1 MLICRNRMIAGDP
14 RATAVFEKDVQD
26 TYAHLVERVRI
37 SNAEAAAAGSGEQIQ
52 LVPENPDSTIGF
64 NVPDGPPPEN
74 LELEGPGFEG
84 VSVEDVR
91 RALQMRWD
99 VFSGFDADM
108 QAALKSGALEEVNK
122 VLGRM
127 RVEQA
132 EEVVK
137 LLDVAG
143 ILSFSSSGIRDDTGR
158 DEGDE
163 ADDEEDE
170 DGTEET
176 EAEAEAPV
184 APAAA
189 STSGSKADDVD

>member
-1 MLICRNRMIAGDP
+1 MIAGDP

-37 SNAEAAAAGSGEQIQ
+37 SKAEQAAAGEQIQ
-52 LVPENPDSTIGF
+52 LMPENPDVSVSF
-64 NVPDGPPPEN
+64 NVPEGPPPEE
-74 LELEGPGFEG
+74 LELEGPGFEN
-84 VSVEDVR
+84 VTVEEVR
-91 RALQMRWD
+91 KALQMRWD

-108 QAALKSGALEEVNK
+108 QAALKSGSLEEVNK

-170 DGTEET
+170 DDTEET
-176 EAEAEAPV
+176 EAEAEAPA

-189 STSGSKADDVD
+189 PASGSKADDVD

>member
-1 MLICRNRMIAGDP
+1 MMTGDP
-14 RATAVFEKDVQD
+14 RASGVFEKDVED
-26 TYAHLVERVRI
+26 TYAHLCERVRI
-37 SNAEAAAAGSGEQIQ
+37 SKAEAEAAGEQEQIQ

-64 NVPDGPPPEN
+64 NVPDGPPPEH

-170 DGTEET
+170 DDTEET
-176 EAEAEAPV
+176 EAEAEAE
-184 APAAA
+184 AAATPAAA
-189 STSGSKADDVD
+189 AAPASGSKADDVD